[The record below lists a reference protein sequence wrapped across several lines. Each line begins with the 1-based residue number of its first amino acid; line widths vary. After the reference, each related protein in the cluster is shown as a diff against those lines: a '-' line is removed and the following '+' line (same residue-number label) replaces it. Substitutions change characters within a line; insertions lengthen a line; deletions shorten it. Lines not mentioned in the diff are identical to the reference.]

1 MKTIQTVGTVLLLL
15 ALFGLA
21 GQGDFEEEQRQV
33 QEYCSMVELFKQTN
47 GEAGWPAY
55 KGEEVCR

>member
-1 MKTIQTVGTVLLLL
+1 MIRAAFVFAMFVVALGVVG
-15 ALFGLA
+15 
-21 GQGDFEEEQRQV
+21 QSDYEEEQRQV
-33 QEYCSMVELFKQTN
+33 DEYCSMVELFKQTN